1 MRKNRLIKYVYVLW
15 YYVFLFYDYPSTSI
29 SVRDI
34 TNKNNYNEDHHHSEH
49 IYRYN
54 ETNRSIN
61 KGIIVIPGLGRVDR
75 LALVVDNLK
84 LIYTQSN
91 DNLNQLHPKHGHGNS
106 IDSNDSAERYTWD
119 CIIYIYASRESN
131 SLFWN
136 QIHAIHYLYSI
147 CDVIE
152 VPDKRVAENLH
163 MLQPAL
169 IRNYYDR
176 VFLLLDDCILTSSFN
191 MTRLLS
197 IMHRNHL
204 TVISPAVSFDLKI
217 SQIYA

>member
-1 MRKNRLIKYVYVLW
+1 MTKNRLVKYVYVLW
-15 YYVFLFYDYPSTSI
+15 YYIFLFYDYPSISI
-29 SVRDI
+29 SARGI
-34 TNKNNYNEDHHHSEH
+34 NNKNNYNEDHHHGDH
-49 IYRYN
+49 VYRYN
-54 ETNRSIN
+54 ETSRSIN

-75 LALVVDNLK
+75 LAIVVENLK
-84 LIYTQSN
+84 LLYKQSN
-91 DNLNQLHPKHGHGNS
+91 YNLNQLHPEHNNRNS
-106 IDSNDSAERYTWD
+106 NDSNDAESYTWD

-136 QIHAIHYLYSI
+136 QINAIHYLYSI

-152 VPDKRVAENLH
+152 VPDRRVAENLH

-176 VFLLLDDCILTSSFN
+176 VFLLLDDCRLTSTFN

-204 TVISPAVSFDLKI
+204 TVVSPAVRFYLI
-217 SQIYA
+217 